1 MSGVGEGEGSVE
13 QRTVQEEVARLEAE
27 RLRRAGEIGGSASAT
42 SSAGDEIGT
51 GTAAKVTSA
60 AGRRSLRQEMMGD
73 LWADE
78 EGDEFKDAEEE
89 REEDG
94 AQAELEPEEKR
105 TVPDADEHRDRD
117 AEGLSGSTPAPGV
130 YWSQVFGY
138 DDPMPVEESPL
149 RSFYGAYV
157 KEEPREVPSRSPS
170 GFIPLY
176 TGTERRL
183 PNPPMYGWSVG
194 AQAGYHGGWGATVKT
209 EPTVKQDV
217 KREQTNMVIRTK
229 TPVPGAVPAN
239 KKQPAPASHGGA
251 YRTVASRAPTRSA
264 YDLSSMVSNVMKV
277 LPVFC
282 SDTATTEKARDFWE
296 LFEAHTAHL
305 PDQSRMLVFRQKIKG
320 RPAER
325 WWNNSTIKTFNT
337 LKVRFHNQFLSRTT
351 DELWEWLQTTKRE
364 RDESVEEW
372 GDRVSDLCD
381 SLDYPNP
388 QMRYQLFRRGL
399 RNKRMLASLDS
410 GPARDI
416 PEACEWLLAKEMS
429 RPIEVDDEFPE
440 DKKTTGASS
449 GPADVATVETSSKLD
464 KLTETM
470 TTFVTQQQQWQQQMM
485 RSQWQPP
492 RSPRNRMPNVSAT
505 TSSPGPSGN
514 APPGNGRP
522 RGIRMGAD
530 SRTQEGAPVYG
541 RCGYVGHSRETCRRQ
556 MMICNQ
562 CGELG
567 HIAVECEE

>member
-13 QRTVQEEVARLEAE
+13 QRTVHEEVARLEAE

-51 GTAAKVTSA
+51 GTTAKVTSA

-78 EGDEFKDAEEE
+78 EGDEFKDAEGE

-105 TVPDADEHRDRD
+105 TMPEADEPRDRD
-117 AEGLSGSTPAPGV
+117 AEGLSGSTSAPVV
-130 YWSQVFGY
+130 YWSPGFGY
-138 DDPMPVEESPL
+138 DDPVPVEESPL
-149 RSFYGAYV
+149 RSFYEAHV
-157 KEEPREVPSRSPS
+157 KEEPGEVPSRSPS

-194 AQAGYHGGWGATVKT
+194 AQASYLGGWGATVKT
-209 EPTVKQDV
+209 EPKVKQDV
-217 KREQTNMVIRTK
+217 QREPTNRVIRPK
-229 TPVPGAVPAN
+229 TPAPGAVPVN

-277 LPVFC
+277 LPVFY

-296 LFEAHTAHL
+296 LFEAHTSHL
-305 PDQSRMLVFRQKIKG
+305 PDQSRLLIFRQKIKG

-325 WWNNSTIKTFNT
+325 WWNNSTIKTFST
-337 LKVRFHNQFLSRTT
+337 LKVRFHNQFLSRTA
-351 DELWEWLQTTKRE
+351 DELWERLQTMKRE
-364 RDESVEEW
+364 RSESVEEW
-372 GDRVSDLCD
+372 DDRVSDLCD
-381 SLDYPNP
+381 SLDYSNP

-429 RPIEVDDEFPE
+429 RPIEEDDEFPE
-440 DKKTTGASS
+440 DKKTAGASS
-449 GPADVATVETSSKLD
+449 GPADVATAETSSKLD
-464 KLTETM
+464 KLTE
-470 TTFVTQQQQWQQQMM
+470 
-485 RSQWQPP
+485 
-492 RSPRNRMPNVSAT
+492 
-505 TSSPGPSGN
+505 
-514 APPGNGRP
+514 
-522 RGIRMGAD
+522 
-530 SRTQEGAPVYG
+530 
-541 RCGYVGHSRETCRRQ
+541 
-556 MMICNQ
+556 
-562 CGELG
+562 
-567 HIAVECEE
+567 

>member
-229 TPVPGAVPAN
+229 TPAPGAVPAN

-264 YDLSSMVSNVMKV
+264 YDLSSMVSNVMK
-277 LPVFC
+277 
-282 SDTATTEKARDFWE
+282 
-296 LFEAHTAHL
+296 
-305 PDQSRMLVFRQKIKG
+305 
-320 RPAER
+320 
-325 WWNNSTIKTFNT
+325 
-337 LKVRFHNQFLSRTT
+337 
-351 DELWEWLQTTKRE
+351 TTKRE

-530 SRTQEGAPVYG
+530 
-541 RCGYVGHSRETCRRQ
+541 
-556 MMICNQ
+556 
-562 CGELG
+562 
-567 HIAVECEE
+567 

>member
-251 YRTVASRAPTRSA
+251 
-264 YDLSSMVSNVMKV
+264 
-277 LPVFC
+277 
-282 SDTATTEKARDFWE
+282 
-296 LFEAHTAHL
+296 
-305 PDQSRMLVFRQKIKG
+305 
-320 RPAER
+320 
-325 WWNNSTIKTFNT
+325 
-337 LKVRFHNQFLSRTT
+337 
-351 DELWEWLQTTKRE
+351 
-364 RDESVEEW
+364 
-372 GDRVSDLCD
+372 
-381 SLDYPNP
+381 
-388 QMRYQLFRRGL
+388 
-399 RNKRMLASLDS
+399 
-410 GPARDI
+410 
-416 PEACEWLLAKEMS
+416 
-429 RPIEVDDEFPE
+429 
-440 DKKTTGASS
+440 
-449 GPADVATVETSSKLD
+449 
-464 KLTETM
+464 
-470 TTFVTQQQQWQQQMM
+470 
-485 RSQWQPP
+485 
-492 RSPRNRMPNVSAT
+492 
-505 TSSPGPSGN
+505 PG
-514 APPGNGRP
+514 
-522 RGIRMGAD
+522 IL
-530 SRTQEGAPVYG
+530 
-541 RCGYVGHSRETCRRQ
+541 
-556 MMICNQ
+556 
-562 CGELG
+562 LG
-567 HIAVECEE
+567 HGDDREGP